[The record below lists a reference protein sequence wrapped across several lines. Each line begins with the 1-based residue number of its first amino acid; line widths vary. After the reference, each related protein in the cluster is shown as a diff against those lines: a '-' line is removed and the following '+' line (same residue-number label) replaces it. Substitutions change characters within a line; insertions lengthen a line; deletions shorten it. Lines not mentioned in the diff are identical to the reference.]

1 MTTHAQL
8 TARRKAL
15 AKRRNVHEAK
25 LARSAGVITLV
36 CHDEGL
42 WWVECDTQDRGI
54 HIMYTDI
61 LDTKEVDVWDISI
74 AHSTST
80 LSTSELNDL
89 LLETALSN
97 FN

>member
-1 MTTHAQL
+1 M
-8 TARRKAL
+8 
-15 AKRRNVHEAK
+15 
-25 LARSAGVITLV
+25 
-36 CHDEGL
+36 
-42 WWVECDTQDRGI
+42 DRGI